1 MRETAARGPEDRT
14 VLATLGD
21 LIDDVVIRV
30 DDPLN
35 LASDTDAVITR
46 RAGGSAANVARAAAR
61 HGARARFI
69 GQVGA
74 DAVGAA
80 LIDEIAAAGVDVS
93 CVRRGGRTGTI
104 AVLVDAAG
112 ERTML
117 TDRGACAEL
126 DEPAEFWLDDVD
138 VLHVPMY
145 SLWGGSTAVTAG
157 TVLGWAAE
165 RRIAISVDLS
175 STALI
180 REVGVEEVRALLER
194 VRPDVVF
201 ANADEAELLE
211 IGEPMAAAVTV
222 VKQGTRPTRCFG
234 VDGAEVVVA
243 VDPIDGP
250 VDSTGAGD
258 AFAAGFLSASW
269 RDDPRAAVVAGHAV
283 ARAHLTAR

>member
-1 MRETAARGPEDRT
+1 M
-14 VLATLGD
+14 LATLGD

-30 DDPLN
+30 ADPLN
-35 LASDTDAVITR
+35 LASDTDAVIVR
-46 RAGGSAANVARAAAR
+46 RPGGSAANVARAAAR
-61 HGARARFI
+61 TGASVRFI
-69 GQVGA
+69 GQVGD

-80 LIDEIAAAGVDVS
+80 LVEEMAAAGVDVS

-104 AVLVDAAG
+104 AVLVDGTG

-126 DEPAEFWLDDVD
+126 DEPVEIWLDGVD

-145 SLWGGSTAVTAG
+145 SLWGGATATTAG
-157 TVLGWAAE
+157 TALGWAAE
-165 RRIAISVDLS
+165 RHIAISVDLS
-175 STALI
+175 STALL
-180 REVGVEEVRALLER
+180 RRVGVDAVRDLLER

-201 ANADEAELLE
+201 ANADEAETFD
-211 IGEPMAAAVTV
+211 IGAPVAGALTI
-222 VKQGTRPTRCFG
+222 VKQGSRPTRCLRA
-234 VDGAEVVVA
+234 DGAEFVVA

-258 AFAAGFLSASW
+258 AFAAGFLTAPW
-269 RDDPRAAVVAGHAV
+269 RDDPRAAVVAGHDV